1 MEFGDAVRRLE
12 LYLLR
17 SRNRGLFVF
26 AGILLLAAAG
36 VFSAVHNAIG

>member
-1 MEFGDAVRRLE
+1 MTPCVDWNCIYFGAG
-12 LYLLR
+12 
-17 SRNRGLFVF
+17 NRGLFVF